1 MYPMMNPD
9 TFVDE
14 ANMGLDISMEYNGMT
29 YYVGRHDEH
38 SLVMTDLPNKNVMYA
53 KDASEFMRQYK
64 IDGKPLQEVLPM
76 MKQVWN

>member
-1 MYPMMNPD
+1 MMNPD

-14 ANMGLDISMEYNGMT
+14 ANMGLDISMEKNGMT

-38 SLVMTDLPNKNVMYA
+38 LLIMTDLPNKNVMYA
-53 KDASEFMRQYK
+53 KDASEVMRQYK

>member
-1 MYPMMNPD
+1 
-9 TFVDE
+9 
-14 ANMGLDISMEYNGMT
+14 MT

-38 SLVMTDLPNKNVMYA
+38 SLIMTDLPNKNVMYA

>member
-14 ANMGLDISMEYNGMT
+14 ANMGLDISMEYHGMT
-29 YYVGRHDEH
+29 YYVGRHDDH
-38 SLVMTDLPNKNVMYA
+38 LLIMTDLPNENVTYA
-53 KDASEFMRQYK
+53 KDASEYK
-64 IDGKPLQEVLPM
+64 IEGRPLQEVLPM

>member
-1 MYPMMNPD
+1 MMNPD

-29 YYVGRHDEH
+29 YYVVRHDEH
-38 SLVMTDLPNKNVMYA
+38 SLIMTDLLNKNVMYA